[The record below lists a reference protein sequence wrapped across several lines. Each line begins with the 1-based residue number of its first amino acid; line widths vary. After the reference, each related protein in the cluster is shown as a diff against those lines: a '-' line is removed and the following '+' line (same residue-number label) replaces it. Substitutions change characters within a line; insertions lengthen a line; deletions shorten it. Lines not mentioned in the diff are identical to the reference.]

1 MSAQQQRRKLFA
13 ELQLERDKMATQWE
27 QQRRELEQQQAD
39 SQVRPKSLAVCRIVC
54 EQGDCIYTSYNHT
67 PYISVLHWFLQAGRA
82 QELEEV
88 YREHNRAVEEAE
100 RRHSSQLKAV
110 EERLSTE
117 REAWQENFTRKQET
131 TLLSREREMRE
142 SLRQERDKV
151 RLEDTQ
157 CIVCRSLSYT
167 APS

>member
-1 MSAQQQRRKLFA
+1 M
-13 ELQLERDKMATQWE
+13 
-27 QQRRELEQQQAD
+27 
-39 SQVRPKSLAVCRIVC
+39 
-54 EQGDCIYTSYNHT
+54 
-67 PYISVLHWFLQAGRA
+67 
-82 QELEEV
+82 
-88 YREHNRAVEEAE
+88 EEAE

-131 TLLSREREMRE
+131 TFLSREREMRE

-157 CIVCRSLSYT
+157 CIVCRPL
-167 APS
+167 